1 MRPQGGHFI
10 SLFIEELWW
19 FMQHN
24 SYGVWCGCDV
34 AEFLHEKCQTDSA
47 GEFSISHTSLPY
59 FCFKNRKFHLKWN
72 YFLKLFLNSV
82 SWLDKDWEM
91 WNPNINECRCKE
103 TGPLVY
109 HWWRGEVVQP
119 LRKTGWWFLKNDKQ
133 NSVIQQSHF
142 WDICRELK
150 GGPQRGVCFLPLSWR
165 LNISRWGPR
174 EKILQRYSLREM

>member
-119 LRKTGWWFLKNDKQ
+119 LRKTGWWFLKKWQTEFCDSAIPLLGYMQRIERRISKRCLYTHVHREHH
-133 NSVIQQSHF
+133 SQQPEGRSN
-142 WDICRELK
+142 
-150 GGPQRGVCFLPLSWR
+150 PGVYQQ
-165 LNISRWGPR
+165 LNG
-174 EKILQRYSLREM
+174 